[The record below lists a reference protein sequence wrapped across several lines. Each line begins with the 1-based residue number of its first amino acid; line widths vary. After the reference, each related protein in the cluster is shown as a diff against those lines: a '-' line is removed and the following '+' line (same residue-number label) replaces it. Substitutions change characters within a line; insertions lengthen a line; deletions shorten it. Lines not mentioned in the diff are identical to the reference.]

1 MNMRMMFARV
11 VAGAAM
17 LGLAGCASRP
27 NIEEFAFVPCDGAT
41 TAEIARLAK
50 VSGGTDDRVWNINK
64 DRDRAAENAA
74 VWYESTPIRFGTNMV
89 CVAVAKLGRKGSPI
103 QIADAVFRSQILCR
117 HDAGHS
123 IILQCAAAFGRGENE
138 RLLVVK
144 PNATYRNESV
154 IHIFDQSFTCVW
166 EMEHV
171 PGRRWR
177 AVVSPRFPDSV
188 FLCQKDLDTG
198 EYECYKITK
207 AADKITDGEES
218 K

>member
-1 MNMRMMFARV
+1 MDLRITGFHVR
-11 VAGAAM
+11 
-17 LGLAGCASRP
+17 SRIGR
-27 NIEEFAFVPCDGAT
+27 NQ
-41 TAEIARLAK
+41 
-50 VSGGTDDRVWNINK
+50 DRG
-64 DRDRAAENAA
+64 DAQCCSA
-74 VWYESTPIRFGTNMV
+74 
-89 CVAVAKLGRKGSPI
+89 I

-117 HDAGHS
+117 HDGGHS
-123 IILQCAAAFGRGENE
+123 IILQCAAAFGRGADE

-188 FLCQKDLDTG
+188 FLCKKDLDTG
-198 EYECYKITK
+198 EYE
-207 AADKITDGEES
+207 
-218 K
+218 

>member
-1 MNMRMMFARV
+1 MKLKLFAWAA
-11 VAGAAM
+11 AGAVM
-17 LGLAGCASRP
+17 LCLAGCASRS
-27 NIEEFAFVPCDGAT
+27 NIEEFSFVLCDGAT
-41 TAEIARLAK
+41 KAEVVRLAK
-50 VSGGTDDRVWNINK
+50 VGGGTNGKAWNINK
-64 DRDRAAENAA
+64 DRDHAAKDAS
-74 VWYESTPIRFGTNMV
+74 VWYESTPIRFGTNAV
-89 CVAVAKLGRKGSPI
+89 CVAVAELGSKGSPI
-103 QIADAVFRSQILCR
+103 QISDAVFRSRILCR

-123 IILQCAAAFGRGENE
+123 IILQCAAAFGRGADE

-188 FLCQKDLDTG
+188 FLCQKDLYTG
-198 EYECYKITK
+198 EYECYQITK
-207 AADKITDGEES
+207 VADMETEES

>member
-1 MNMRMMFARV
+1 MNTRMVFARA

-123 IILQCAAAFGRGENE
+123 IILQCAAAVVLANE
-138 RLLVVK
+138 IRDKAHGIEISAGIADLTSGNYSGVNDFIGAAYDAMTEAKTSGKNKTILARL
-144 PNATYRNESV
+144 
-154 IHIFDQSFTCVW
+154 
-166 EMEHV
+166 
-171 PGRRWR
+171 
-177 AVVSPRFPDSV
+177 
-188 FLCQKDLDTG
+188 
-198 EYECYKITK
+198 
-207 AADKITDGEES
+207 
-218 K
+218 

>member
-1 MNMRMMFARV
+1 MERKMFALV
-11 VAGAAM
+11 VVGAAM
-17 LGLAGCASRP
+17 LCLVGCMSRP
-27 NIEEFAFVPCDGAT
+27 NIEEFSFVPCDGAT
-41 TAEIARLAK
+41 TAEIARLAEL
-50 VSGGTDDRVWNINK
+50 GGGMDGRVWNINK
-64 DRDRAAENAA
+64 DRDCAAKDAA
-74 VWYESTPIRFGTNMV
+74 VWYESTPIRFGTNVV
-89 CVAVAKLGRKGSPI
+89 CVAVAKLGRNGSPI
-103 QIADAVFRSQILCR
+103 QIQDAANPAQILCR

-188 FLCQKDLDTG
+188 FLCKKDLDTG

-207 AADKITDGEES
+207 AADKPTNCEEAT

>member
-1 MNMRMMFARV
+1 MKKQLSMV
-11 VAGAAM
+11 LGAVM
-17 LGLAGCASRP
+17 LCLAGCTSRT
-27 NIEEFAFVPCDGAT
+27 NIEKFVFVTCDGAT
-41 TAEIARLAK
+41 TAEIARLAEF
-50 VSGGTDDRVWNINK
+50 GGGVDGRAWNN
-64 DRDRAAENAA
+64 DRDCDAFKQVAKNAD
-74 VWYESTPIRFGTNMV
+74 VWYESAPIRFGTNMV
-89 CVAVAKLGRKGSPI
+89 CVAVAELGRKGSPI

-166 EMEHV
+166 EMEDV

-188 FLCQKDLDTG
+188 FLCKKDLDTG

-207 AADKITDGEES
+207 AADKITDGEEA